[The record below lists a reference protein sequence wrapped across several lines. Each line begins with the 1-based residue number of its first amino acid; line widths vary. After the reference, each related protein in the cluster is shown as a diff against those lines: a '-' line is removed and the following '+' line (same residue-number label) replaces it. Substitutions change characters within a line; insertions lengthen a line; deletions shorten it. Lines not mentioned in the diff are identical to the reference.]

1 MLSFS
6 HRSDKPHEESLPNSD
21 FSLKN
26 RPLFRN
32 NLRIAPLNNFDEFLM
47 NDIDPKAFLQKGTQN
62 GLSRWRDMNGEYI
75 WKECEILSY
84 DEKTQLFLIH
94 FINSHIKKRV
104 YFSFIEEIIRF
115 FKVNRLNLL
124 LVALVTLVLDEYFC

>member
-1 MLSFS
+1 
-6 HRSDKPHEESLPNSD
+6 
-21 FSLKN
+21 
-26 RPLFRN
+26 
-32 NLRIAPLNNFDEFLM
+32 M

-124 LVALVTLVLDEYFC
+124 LTEENLDAFNQRYKMAIERREKALQIQNIDGYFQFFYKKL